1 MKWATRRS
9 CRTQVVPV
17 SVHHGGRPH
26 HRTQA
31 PEQPPSPPSTGR
43 PGMTSGSAMV
53 PLPTTAAHPPGRGGA
68 IGSVRSAGW
77 NQSAPG
83 LPQVPL
89 QQCCGRARRSRGMEL
104 RCGRREARGILRL
117 RLTLTRSSA
126 ARFQTP
132 PSPRRC
138 RVRSRR
144 DIENIASSVGLS
156 TAPFP
161 SHFHRHLPESPSLS
175 PELPLFASPHHGT
188 PMSPGAA

>member
-31 PEQPPSPPSTGR
+31 PGQPPSPPSTGR

-53 PLPTTAAHPPGRGGA
+53 PLPPTAARPDGTNQRRACPRFPSNSAAGG
-68 IGSVRSAGW
+68 
-77 NQSAPG
+77 QD
-83 LPQVPL
+83 
-89 QQCCGRARRSRGMEL
+89 RSRGMEL
-104 RCGRREARGILRL
+104 RCGRREGLWDSSSPSHLDTFIRRPVPDSSQSPSVSGAGCEADGTLKTLPVLLVSQLRH
-117 RLTLTRSSA
+117 
-126 ARFQTP
+126 
-132 PSPRRC
+132 
-138 RVRSRR
+138 
-144 DIENIASSVGLS
+144 
-156 TAPFP
+156 FP